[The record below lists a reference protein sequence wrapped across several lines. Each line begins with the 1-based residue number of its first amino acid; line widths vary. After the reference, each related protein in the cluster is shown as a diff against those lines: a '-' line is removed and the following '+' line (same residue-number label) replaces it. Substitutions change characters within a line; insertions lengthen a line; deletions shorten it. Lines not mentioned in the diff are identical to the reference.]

1 MLNIDLNILSIR
13 SSKWKTVRSNH
24 LYKQTHCQA
33 CGTHK
38 NLQVHHII
46 PVSIDKTKELDYNN
60 LITLCKTC
68 HFVFGHFM
76 DWNSWNTDVIKDS
89 RVYYT
94 KVINKPHNIKAQYY
108 DKNIFGNFIINI
120 WNSLFFWN
128 N

>member
-1 MLNIDLNILSIR
+1 MIYSLLSTR
-13 SSKWKTVRSNH
+13 SSKWKTVRNNH
-24 LYKQTHCQA
+24 LNKQTHCQA

-76 DWNSWNTDVIKDS
+76 DWNSWNIDVITDCE
-89 RVYYT
+89 VYLN
-94 KVINKPHNIKAQYY
+94 KVKNRPYQIKVQS
-108 DKNIFGNFIINI
+108 NENSIIYNCFNRI
-120 WNSLFFWN
+120 IKLLWRD
-128 N
+128 